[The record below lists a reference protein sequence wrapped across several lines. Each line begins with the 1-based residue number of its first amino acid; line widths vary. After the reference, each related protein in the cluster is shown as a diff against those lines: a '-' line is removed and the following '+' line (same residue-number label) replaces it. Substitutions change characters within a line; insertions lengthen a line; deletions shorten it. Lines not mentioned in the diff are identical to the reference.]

1 MRDLKCIFCQ
11 FHTYLIQILLRDF
24 NTKAGKILQQKYKMG
39 LNEMEQRKFVISKI
53 CHFNIVTYIAHL
65 DFSLWNDTECL
76 YHILTDTKEPQI

>member
-1 MRDLKCIFCQ
+1 
-11 FHTYLIQILLRDF
+11 
-24 NTKAGKILQQKYKMG
+24 MG